1 MENKIDEYPS
11 TRMENKTYQT
21 QTQNNKMSKSIPNN
35 PIASS
40 PHRPRLNVL
49 LHREGMMVGFVPNI
63 ITNTAI
69 ITYFAAIFACTL
81 IYSGHILNWKWWLFG
96 IVEALGFFCF
106 ANINTKNWAK
116 MRPMSYTKKLF
127 WGAFA
132 LRVVWVFISY
142 ILYNNWTGTPFSIDA
157 ADELFYDE
165 VGHYGASLIREGNWN
180 IYTEIINYSNAA
192 FSDMGYPIYLS
203 IVYWIFGDSILM
215 ARIIKAILSAWT
227 AVLVY
232 KLASRNFGEQTGRIA
247 GVFCMLMPN
256 LIYYCSFQ
264 LKEVEMVFLAMLFV
278 ERADALLRKGKLT
291 FFPTFALMLIPLFL
305 FMIRTALAATL
316 VLAFFCTL
324 LLTTGRIV
332 GWGKR
337 ILLIV
342 AAGIF
347 VVVMFLSNTSIGEDI
362 VKMWST
368 GGSQQEANM
377 EWLTKRENGNQFA
390 KYAGAAVFAP
400 MIFTIPFPT
409 MNEVPG
415 QENQKMIHGGNF
427 VKNILSYFT
436 IMVLVLLL
444 FSGDWRKYVL
454 PLAVMCGYLVVLVF
468 SNFAQSERFHLP
480 ILPLSLMFAAYGIS
494 IMKRYPWI
502 KQYFN
507 YWCVLMF
514 IAAVAWNWFKLAGR
528 GMI

>member
-1 MENKIDEYPS
+1 MNNSLSNSANISSDNK
-11 TRMENKTYQT
+11 
-21 QTQNNKMSKSIPNN
+21 
-35 PIASS
+35 
-40 PHRPRLNVL
+40 VL
-49 LHREGMMVGFVPNI
+49 PFRGGFRRGFCDGVGFVPQS

-69 ITYFAAIFACTL
+69 ITYFAAIFGCML
-81 IYSGHILNWKWWLFG
+81 LSHRHMLNWKWWIFG
-96 IVEALGFFCF
+96 IVEAVGFFYY
-106 ANINTKNWAK
+106 ANIQSKAWI
-116 MRPMSYTKKLF
+116 RLRSMSFAKKLF
-127 WGAFA
+127 WSAFA
-132 LRVVWVFISY
+132 LRATWVLVSY
-142 ILYNNWTGTPFSIDA
+142 ILYHSWTGTPFSIDA

-165 VGHYGASLIREGNWN
+165 VGHYGAGLIREGNWH
-180 IYTEIINYSNAA
+180 IYSGIVNYSNAT

-203 IVYWIFGDSILM
+203 IIYWIFGDSILV

-227 AVLVY
+227 AVLIY
-232 KLASRNFGEQTGRIA
+232 KVASRNFGESIGRIA
-247 GVFCMLMPN
+247 SIFCMLMPN

-264 LKEVEMVFLAMLFV
+264 LKEVEMVFLAMLFI

-291 FFPTFALMLIPLFL
+291 FFPTFAVMLIPLFL

-316 VLAFFCTL
+316 VLAFFCAL
-324 LLTTGRIV
+324 LFTTGRIV

-342 AAGIF
+342 AAAIF
-347 VVVMFLSNTSIGEDI
+347 AIVIFLSSSSIGQD
-362 VKMWST
+362 VAAMWET
-368 GGSQQEANM
+368 RGSDQEATM
-377 EWLTKRENGNQFA
+377 KWHSERVDKGGFSNQFA

-409 MNEVPG
+409 MAETSG

-427 VKNILSYFT
+427 VKNITSYFT
-436 IMVLVLLL
+436 IMALFVLL
-444 FSGDWRKYVL
+444 FSGKWRQHVL
-454 PLAVMCGYLVVLVF
+454 PLAVLIGYLVVLVF
-468 SNFAQSERFHLP
+468 SNFAHSERFHLP

-494 IMKRYPWI
+494 IMKQYPWI

-514 IAAVAWNWFKLAGR
+514 FAAVAWNWFKLAGR

>member
-1 MENKIDEYPS
+1 MNKFI
-11 TRMENKTYQT
+11 
-21 QTQNNKMSKSIPNN
+21 NNNLTSHILFIPNT
-35 PIASS
+35 
-40 PHRPRLNVL
+40 
-49 LHREGMMVGFVPNI
+49 

-69 ITYFAAIFACTL
+69 ITYFAAIFGCTL
-81 IYSGHILNWKWWLFG
+81 LYSGHMLNWKWWIFG
-96 IVEALGFFCF
+96 IVSVVGFFHY
-106 ANINTKNWAK
+106 ANIQSKAWIK
-116 MRPMSYTKKLF
+116 LRPISFAKKLF
-127 WGAFA
+127 WSAFA
-132 LRVVWVFISY
+132 LRVVWVLVSY
-142 ILYNNWTGTPFSIDA
+142 LLYNNWTGTPFSINA
-157 ADELFYDE
+157 GDELFYDE
-165 VGHYGASLIREGNWN
+165 IGRYGASLIRDGDWN
-180 IYTEIINYSNAA
+180 IYNKIISYSGDIA

-203 IVYWIFGDSILM
+203 IVYWIFGDSILI

-227 AVLVY
+227 AVLIY
-232 KLASRNFGEQTGRIA
+232 KVASRNFGETTGRMA
-247 GVFCMLMPN
+247 GIFCMLMPN

-264 LKEVEMVFLAMLFV
+264 LKEIEMVFLAMLFV

-291 FFPTFALMLIPLFL
+291 FFPTFTVMLIPLAL

-324 LLTTGRIV
+324 LFTTGRVV

-337 ILLIV
+337 IALFL
-342 AAGIF
+342 AAGVF
-347 VVVMFLSNTSIGEDI
+347 VIIMFLTSSGIGQE
-362 VKMWST
+362 VTAMWERR
-368 GGSQQEANM
+368 GSEQQANM
-377 EWLTKRENGNQFA
+377 EWRSVRDVGKGMTQKFA

-409 MNEVPG
+409 MNDIPG
-415 QENQKMIHGGNF
+415 HENQMMIHGGNF
-427 VKNILSYFT
+427 VKNITSYFT
-436 IMVLVLLL
+436 IMALFVLL
-444 FSGDWRKYVL
+444 FSGKWRRYVL

-494 IMKRYPWI
+494 IMKQYPWI
-502 KQYFN
+502 KRYFN